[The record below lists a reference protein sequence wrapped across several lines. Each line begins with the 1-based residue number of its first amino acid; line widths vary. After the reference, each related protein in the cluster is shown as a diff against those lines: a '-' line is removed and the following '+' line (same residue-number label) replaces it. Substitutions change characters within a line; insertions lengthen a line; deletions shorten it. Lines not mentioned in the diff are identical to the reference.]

1 MPFAG
6 GRVGIAQTSSSNDG
20 GRRGSRGREKGI
32 TMEDLKK
39 QTAIRLAQEQ
49 QQSQALPGPPKTAA
63 VASDPRT
70 KHPVVTPQ
78 TLAARRMAAAASVN
92 NNRAEAAAPLH
103 YQRLHHH
110 NPMVHHHVVTPTEA
124 VPPQVMTPP
133 FHGAPQGYHYDQ
145 ATAAK
150 NRNRNG
156 RSPAAK
162 SSSSIPVVVT
172 QPAAQTA
179 SRYHP
184 NQQSGYSTAGRASS
198 APTLP
203 ANPPSS
209 TVASPTGGYNTAS
222 SNQGGQS
229 NSSSKLPHGLTVHEL
244 KEMTKA
250 RLQAEAAEKMSA
262 PADIETRDTSVQPT
276 TYGQQQPPPPP
287 QSVHHQMGQG
297 SDVHLVSTQAPTKSL
312 SYDQGSQMRQPAQVS
327 PLPPAFQNYNAQSSS
342 FDCNS
347 SVDQRTIPV
356 GNRNRLDSFPDNW
369 ESASVTSHNSTVASD
384 YLGSESAFPSAVGGG
399 FSQLEEQP
407 GMALGRTQSYP
418 IGTSRPFGNDML
430 SRETSMTPTSMSSPH
445 GSSSSSYFDPSMQSR
460 QRAMTLS
467 PRPGLSL
474 LHEDRPGF
482 SDGDLGIP
490 SFSSSRHARQPL
502 TARSRRSFSPVLQ
515 QQTFVEPSSLVG
527 GFGSHVPGVIGGS
540 ILDNRPRTSSAVSLP
555 AISHTAEEFA
565 LDSTLRRSS
574 DSVSVN
580 NRGGAPIRENPPV
593 GSAESFLSSSSLYG
607 SSDSVGQ
614 SSASVFRNE
623 FGGIP
628 APPGLGGPSRGDGA
642 IGGIDSSRGR
652 AATWVAG
659 QMSGADSMFGS
670 GGLYDYSG
678 EDTLAGDLASILK
691 LSGAEEKPADT
702 GRTGSGMFSGGFL

>member
-6 GRVGIAQTSSSNDG
+6 GRVGIAQTNSSNDG

-92 NNRAEAAAPLH
+92 NNRTDAAAPLH
-103 YQRLHHH
+103 YQRLLHH
-110 NPMVHHHVVTPTEA
+110 NPMAHHHVVTPTDG

-133 FHGAPQGYHYDQ
+133 YHGASQGYHYDQ
-145 ATAAK
+145 TAAK

-156 RSPAAK
+156 RSPASK

-172 QPAAQTA
+172 QPATQT
-179 SRYHP
+179 RYHP
-184 NQQSGYSTAGRASS
+184 NQQSGYHNTGRSS
-198 APTLP
+198 SSPTLP
-203 ANPPSS
+203 ATSPSTPS
-209 TVASPTGGYNTAS
+209 GGYNTAS

-276 TYGQQQPPPPP
+276 PYGQQQQQ
-287 QSVHHQMGQG
+287 QSQSMQFDRMGQG

-312 SYDQGSQMRQPAQVS
+312 SYDQGSQVRQPAQVS
-327 PLPPAFQNYNAQSSS
+327 PLPAAFQNYSAPSSS

-347 SVDQRTIPV
+347 SNDQRTIPV

-399 FSQLEEQP
+399 FSQMEEPP

-418 IGTSRPFGNDML
+418 IGNSRPFGNEML

-482 SDGDLGIP
+482 SDEDLGIP
-490 SFSSSRHARQPL
+490 NFSSSRHGRQPL

-515 QQTFVEPSSLVG
+515 QQTFVEQPSLVG
-527 GFGSHVPGVIGGS
+527 GFGSHAPGVIGGS
-540 ILDNRPRTSSAVSLP
+540 ILDNRPRTSSTVSLP

-574 DSVSVN
+574 DSVNVN
-580 NRGGAPIRENPPV
+580 NRGGAPIRENPPI

-607 SSDSVGQ
+607 SSDSAGQ
-614 SSASVFRNE
+614 SSASVFRND

-642 IGGIDSSRGR
+642 TGGIDSNRGR

-691 LSGAEEKPADT
+691 MSGAEEKPADT
-702 GRTGSGMFSGGFL
+702 GRLGSGMFSGGFL